1 MKLHDLKPSAHRL
14 QAPDRRRALFTARD
28 LALTAVAAPA
38 WAVAQAP
45 APAPAVVVM
54 HGFADQQSITLW
66 LQGRQTMRVMV
77 EVQRAN
83 APADEAVRRLP
94 VLLDAETDC
103 CASLRIPELQPG
115 ITYRYQVR
123 ENTPGGSGV
132 VLATGSFRSQAHWQ
146 WRSDPP
152 TLRLALGSCAY
163 LNDGIFDRPGP
174 PYGGGE
180 EIFDQIAAAAPD
192 LMLWLGDNIYLREPE
207 WTSREGINR
216 RYRFY
221 REHPR
226 LQRLWSATSHI
237 AIWDDHDFGPNDADA
252 SFVNKAWT
260 LEMFRRYWPQPFAPQ
275 PDAIYGQVT
284 LGDVDI
290 FMLDDRSFRYPNR
303 WPEGPDKAMYGEAQ
317 MHWLRRALMA
327 SNAPF
332 KLVAGGGQFFNQAN
346 RFEAWSKFP
355 AEQQAMRR
363 WLDESKVPGV
373 VFLSGD
379 RHFSEL
385 LRIERPGRYPLHELT
400 TSPLSSGPVRR
411 PDEAERNNPDLVPG
425 TFYNERNFALL
436 TVSGPRTDRML
447 TLALHDTQGRMLWE
461 RSLKAS
467 ALV

>member
-1 MKLHDLKPSAHRL
+1 MDRL
-14 QAPDRRRALFTARD
+14 EMTPPIGRLEAPGRRRALFAARD
-28 LALTAVAAPA
+28 LAIGAALVPA
-38 WAVAQAP
+38 FATAQAP
-45 APAPAVVVM
+45 APPPAVVVL

-66 LQGRQTMRVMV
+66 LQGRSTMRLRV
-77 EVQRAN
+77 ETHRAE
-83 APADEAVRRLP
+83 APASEAPRTDELE
-94 VLLDAETDC
+94 LDAAADAT
-103 CASLRIPELQPG
+103 AQLRLGGLQPG
-115 ITYRYQVR
+115 TAYRYRVLDREARLLAEGGFRTQV
-123 ENTPGGSGV
+123 
-132 VLATGSFRSQAHWQ
+132 LWQ

-180 EIFDQIAAAAPD
+180 GIFDQIAATAPD

-260 LEMFRRYWPQPFAPQ
+260 LEMFRRYWPQPVAPR

-317 MHWLRRALMA
+317 MHWLRRALTA

-379 RHFSEL
+379 RHFAEL

-436 TVSGPRTDRML
+436 TVSGPRTDRVL
-447 TLALHDTQGRMLWE
+447 TMELNDTQGRKLWGV
-461 RSLKAS
+461 SVKAS
-467 ALV
+467 ALA